1 MKRDYPT
8 YEHEREDLKNK
19 LNRQLRRLRATD
31 PSERTFSKTSKSK
44 YYTTE
49 MAYMLDEIQ
58 RGPVF
63 VAPQIIRR
71 ATDLVGDLESYLSK
85 LEAEKQKTA

>member
-8 YEHEREDLKNK
+8 YDHECEDLKNK

-31 PSERTFSKTSKSK
+31 PAERAFGKGTKSK

-58 RGPVF
+58 RGAVF
-63 VAPQIIRR
+63 VAPQIIRK

-85 LEAEKQKTA
+85 QEAEKQKTV